1 MANLS
6 KLKYFNFG
14 SRKPPIE
21 GHGEG
26 GGGTGRRGG
35 WDGRW
40 GRGEGGDGGGSG
52 EWGGGGPWGGGGDIK
67 RTYVHTSNA
76 SKGFKQTTEFFYNP
90 DDLKPDTAIGVLYPL
105 NKAVG
110 GQSLTGNPTNPIN
123 AGSVYSTTANG
134 AGVFRLSYTTED
146 QSITNLKMLLL
157 TRMGERLYHPTFG
170 TRLQELVFDP
180 NTDELIIRAEQ
191 ELERVIK
198 FWLPYI
204 IINDIF
210 VNNTD
215 SYGDIQHRIEIKLRF
230 QVTEQ
235 GANQEIIL
243 IVTGDSVNAI
253 Q

>member
-1 MANLS
+1 MPSL
-6 KLKYFNFG
+6 NFMRRPG
-14 SRKPPIE
+14 SGGSSNSGLLGLASSVVSDNIT
-21 GHGEG
+21 
-26 GGGTGRRGG
+26 GGGTVGLA
-35 WDGRW
+35 
-40 GRGEGGDGGGSG
+40 EHQVQS
-52 EWGGGGPWGGGGDIK
+52 
-67 RTYVHTSNA
+67 TNTNA

-90 DDLKPDTAIGVLYPL
+90 DDLNPDTAIGVLYPL

-123 AGSVYSTTANG
+123 GGSVYSTTADG

-146 QSITNLKMLLL
+146 QAISNLKMLLL

-170 TRLQELVFDP
+170 TRVQALVFEP
-180 NTDELIIRAEQ
+180 NTDELADAVED
-191 ELERVIK
+191 ELKNAIN

-230 QVTEQ
+230 RVTEQ

>member
-1 MANLS
+1 MPSL
-6 KLKYFNFG
+6 NFM
-14 SRKPPIE
+14 
-21 GHGEG
+21 
-26 GGGTGRRGG
+26 RRPGN
-35 WDGRW
+35 
-40 GRGEGGDGGGSG
+40 GGSSNSG
-52 EWGGGGPWGGGGDIK
+52 LLGTVSSVVSDDIG
-67 RTYVHTSNA
+67 TTGTVGFVQHPVQSTNTNA
-76 SKGFKQTTEFFYNP
+76 SKGFKQQTEFFYNP
-90 DDLKPDTAIGVLYPL
+90 DDLRPDTAIGVLYPL
-105 NKAVG
+105 NKAVD